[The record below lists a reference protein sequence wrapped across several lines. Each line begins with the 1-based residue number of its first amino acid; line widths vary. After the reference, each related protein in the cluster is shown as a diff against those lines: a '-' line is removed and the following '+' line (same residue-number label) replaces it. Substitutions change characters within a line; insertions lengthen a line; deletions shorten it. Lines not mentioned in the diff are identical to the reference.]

1 MHVMQ
6 LDVDARVAPEQH
18 REHYHVLDRLYAMV
32 VERVTGTAHAGLS
45 PERNR
50 QETRNYGSH

>member
-6 LDVDARVAPEQH
+6 LNVDARVAPEQH
-18 REHYHVLDRLYAMV
+18 REHDHVLDRLYAMV
-32 VERVTGTAHAGLS
+32 VHRTTGTAHAGFS

-50 QETRNYGSH
+50 QETRNDGSH